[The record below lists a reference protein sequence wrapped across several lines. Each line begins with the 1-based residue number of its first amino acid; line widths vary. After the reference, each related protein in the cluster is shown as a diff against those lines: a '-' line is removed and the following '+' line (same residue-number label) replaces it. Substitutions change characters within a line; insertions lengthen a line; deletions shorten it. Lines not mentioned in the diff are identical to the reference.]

1 MCEQIHTHVVC
12 TTHVGCTSHVLLP
25 VAYTTSKVPITVL
38 SGAGS
43 SGEDLS
49 ELPVASLE
57 KRQNT
62 KVVTDDS
69 SSLTLWREMAG
80 PASSLVFFSFWFTCS
95 AHLEF

>member
-1 MCEQIHTHVVC
+1 MVDPIYSPVFHSPVFVSMCEQIHTHVVC

-49 ELPVASLE
+49 ELPVAPLE
-57 KRQNT
+57 Q
-62 KVVTDDS
+62 
-69 SSLTLWREMAG
+69 
-80 PASSLVFFSFWFTCS
+80 
-95 AHLEF
+95 